1 MVALIAEA
9 TERGTPRVI
18 DEAPIRRDG

>member
-9 TERGTPRVI
+9 TERGTLRVI

>member
-9 TERGTPRVI
+9 TEHGTPRVI